1 MAKSIPTV
9 SGLDWIVDQFKEVTP
24 DPDEFSEQMVAEK
37 LSQKLS
43 VVHCMMQ
50 RKLAKGEITKRKI
63 LVNGRHVNY
72 YKRVISSP

>member
-1 MAKSIPTV
+1 MAKIIPKV
-9 SGLDWIVDQFKEVTP
+9 SGMDWIVDQFKEVKP
-24 DPDEFSEQMVAEK
+24 DDDEFSTEMVAEK
-37 LSQKLS
+37 LGQKLS

-72 YKRVISSP
+72 YRKAGS

>member
-1 MAKSIPTV
+1 MAKIIPKV
-9 SGLDWIVDQFKEVTP
+9 SGMDWIVSEFKEVKP
-24 DPDEFSEQMVAEK
+24 DDDEFSTEMVAEK
-37 LSQKLS
+37 LSQKIS

-72 YKRVISSP
+72 YRRAVE

>member
-1 MAKSIPTV
+1 MAKIIPKV
-9 SGLDWIVDQFKEVTP
+9 SGMDWIVDQFKEVKP
-24 DPDEFSEQMVAEK
+24 DDDEFSTEMVAEK

-50 RKLAKGEITKRKI
+50 RKLAKGEITKRKL

-72 YKRVISSP
+72 YRRAVED

>member
-1 MAKSIPTV
+1 MAKIIPKV
-9 SGLDWIVDQFKEVTP
+9 SGMDWIVDQFKEVKP
-24 DPDEFSEQMVAEK
+24 DDDEFSTEMVAEK

-50 RKLAKGEITKRKI
+50 RKLAKGEITKRKL

-72 YKRVISSP
+72 YRRAVE